1 MNAQV
6 EAEEATA
13 MIDRVK
19 PLRAIVA
26 PDFAFDST
34 DRPQESLRQVRGK
47 AAVLLVL
54 YTLPESLPRL
64 REIAAEARSYAAA
77 GARVIAAP
85 LAATSTAEAEL
96 PGDLRNAIATADA
109 SVAAAYA
116 LFARQGAEPRPAPA
130 HVEFLIDRDGYLRVR
145 WIGVGLAGKR
155 TVETLDQISILRRET
170 PLPAAPWGHRHR

>member
-1 MNAQV
+1 
-6 EAEEATA
+6 
-13 MIDRVK
+13 
-19 PLRAIVA
+19 
-26 PDFAFDST
+26 
-34 DRPQESLRQVRGK
+34 VRGK

-54 YTLPESLPRL
+54 YTLPDSLPRL

-85 LAATSTAEAEL
+85 LASTSTVAAEL

-109 SVAAAYA
+109 TVASAYA
-116 LFARQGAEPRPAPA
+116 LFARRVAEPEAAPA

-145 WIGVGLAGKR
+145 WIGVDPAGRR
-155 TVETLDQISILRRET
+155 TAETLDQISILRRET